1 MPDCASHIYSFLHL
15 LFCSAFLQL
24 LHHLSCSSGEMWAY
38 KSPYVSVCVCVC
50 VFKLVESGFSVSQCW
65 HLQESRERRLSAL
78 QIWKPQITRWSIYEK
93 KPHRNLQYGITH
105 FLICNSKG
113 VRQGSNHNQ
122 TYTDVYRQNK
132 EKKGLKALM
141 SVLPRGSES
150 MKHEGIGLLHT
161 RNALHNQTLCHM
173 GQKREGKSGNAVC

>member
-1 MPDCASHIYSFLHL
+1 MLDCSPHIYSFLHL
-15 LFCSAFLQL
+15 CASFVLLCTSAAFASLVVGRCEL
-24 LHHLSCSSGEMWAY
+24 TRVPTC
-38 KSPYVSVCVCVC
+38 PCVSVCVQTGRIRFQCLPVLAFTEPRAPTLC
-50 VFKLVESGFSVSQCW
+50 LTNLKTAKSQDEVFMKKKTILQC
-65 HLQESRERRLSAL
+65 
-78 QIWKPQITRWSIYEK
+78 
-93 KPHRNLQYGITH
+93 GITP

-113 VRQGSNHNQ
+113 VHQGSNHNQ

-132 EKKGLKALM
+132 EQKGLKALM

-173 GQKREGKSGNAVC
+173 GQKREGKSGTAVC